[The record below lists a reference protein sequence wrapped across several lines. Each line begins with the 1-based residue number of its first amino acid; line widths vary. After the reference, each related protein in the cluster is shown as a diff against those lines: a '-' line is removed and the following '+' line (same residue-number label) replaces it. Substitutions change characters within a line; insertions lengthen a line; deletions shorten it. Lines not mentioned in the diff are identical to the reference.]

1 MTLNITAANA
11 IYMIT
16 APPLYPTPQQLQ
28 GWGVA
33 EAFDTEQAE
42 AAEVQIGV
50 DGFVASGWLPRVT
63 RQTLTFLA
71 AATQSIDLFEQI
83 TMAQDQLRINFSLSG
98 QVTIIA
104 TGRKYNL
111 PDGTLTRIQALPNAR
126 RVLDHRRFEIVWG
139 FPITVAPV

>member
-1 MTLNITAANA
+1 MTLNITSANA
-11 IYMIT
+11 VYMIT

-50 DGFVASGWLPRVT
+50 DGFVASGWLPRIT

-71 AATQSIDLFEQI
+71 ASPSIDIFEQI
-83 TMAQDQLRINFSLSG
+83 TMAQDQLRQNFSLTG
-98 QVTIIA
+98 MVTILA
-104 TGRKYNL
+104 TSRKYNL
-111 PDGTLTRIQALPNAR
+111 LDGTLTRIQALPNAR
-126 RVLDHRRFEIVWG
+126 RVLDPRRFEIIWG
-139 FPITVAPV
+139 FPITVAPA

>member
-11 IYMIT
+11 IYFIT

-42 AAEVQIGV
+42 TAEVQIGV
-50 DGFVASGWLPRVT
+50 DAFVAAGWLPRVT

-71 AATQSIDLFEQI
+71 AAPSIDIFEQLV
-83 TMAQDQLRINFSLSG
+83 MAQDQLQQNFSLAG
-98 QVTIIA
+98 QITIIA

-111 PDGTLTRIQALPNAR
+111 PDGTLTRFPALPNAR
-126 RVLDHRRFEIVWG
+126 RVLDPRRFEIIWG
-139 FPITVAPV
+139 FPITVAPA

>member
-11 IYMIT
+11 IYMII

-50 DGFVASGWLPRVT
+50 DGFVASGWLPRIT

-71 AATQSIDLFEQI
+71 ASPSIILFEQI
-83 TMAQDQLRINFSLSG
+83 TMAQDQLQVNFSLTG
-98 QVTIIA
+98 MVTILA
-104 TGRKYNL
+104 TGSKYNL

-126 RVLDHRRFEIVWG
+126 RTLEHRRFEIIWG
-139 FPITVAPV
+139 FPITVAPA